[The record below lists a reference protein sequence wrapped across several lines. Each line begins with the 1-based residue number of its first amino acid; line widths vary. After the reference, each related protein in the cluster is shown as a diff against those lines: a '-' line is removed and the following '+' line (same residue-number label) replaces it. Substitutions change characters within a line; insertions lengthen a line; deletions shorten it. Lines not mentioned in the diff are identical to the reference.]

1 MTLTKI
7 WNDKIIDIDT
17 YSDRINLE
25 DYVSKSI

>member
-17 YSDRINLE
+17 YSDKINLE
-25 DYVSKSI
+25 DYVPKNL